1 MKAYGIDNEE
11 LEWFASY
18 LFYRY
23 QVVDIN
29 NKQSNE
35 FYIYSGAPRG
45 SILRPLLFLIFLN
58 DFPDAFKKLKVL
70 MYADDTVIYYA
81 HSDINVIEKV
91 LNKEMSYLSRYFYQ
105 NELILI
111 LKKVKTELWSS
122 ERQSVY
128 L

>member
-35 FYIYSGAPRG
+35 FYIYSGAPQG

-105 NELILI
+105 NELILN

>member
-35 FYIYSGAPRG
+35 FYIYSGAPQG

-105 NELILI
+105 NELILN
-111 LKKVKTELWSS
+111 
-122 ERQSVY
+122 
-128 L
+128 